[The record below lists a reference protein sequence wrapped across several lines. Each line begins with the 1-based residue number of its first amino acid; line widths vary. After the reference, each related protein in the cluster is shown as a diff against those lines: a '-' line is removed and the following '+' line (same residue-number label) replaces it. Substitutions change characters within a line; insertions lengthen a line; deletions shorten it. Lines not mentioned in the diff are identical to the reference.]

1 MKTQAEF
8 PLRIYYDAS
17 CPMCRSE
24 LHGLKSRDD
33 ADALELVD
41 CSASGFTDV
50 DLDAAGIPVDT
61 AMNRIHARDAQ
72 GRWYD
77 GVEVFEL
84 AYGAAGM
91 TRTAKILGHPRLRP
105 VLDRLYPVIGRN
117 RGWLARL
124 GLAPML
130 SKVLHRRGS
139 TSR

>member
-1 MKTQAEF
+1 MKPQAEY

-33 ADALELVD
+33 ADALHLVD
-41 CSASGFTDV
+41 CSASGFADA
-50 DLDAAGIPVDT
+50 DLDAAGIPVAR
-61 AMNRIHARDAQ
+61 AMDRIHARDAQ
-72 GRWYD
+72 GRWFD

-91 TRTAKILGHPRLRP
+91 TRTARILGHPRLRP
-105 VLDRLYPVIGRN
+105 LLDWLYPIIARN
-117 RGWLARL
+117 RSWLARL

-130 SKVLHRRGS
+130 SRVLHRKRRGA
-139 TSR
+139 R